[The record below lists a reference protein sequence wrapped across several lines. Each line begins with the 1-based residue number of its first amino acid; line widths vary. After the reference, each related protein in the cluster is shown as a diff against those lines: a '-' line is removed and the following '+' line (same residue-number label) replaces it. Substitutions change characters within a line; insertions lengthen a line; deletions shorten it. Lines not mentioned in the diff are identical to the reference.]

1 MVADRQDAR
10 ARQAMTRRIPLH
22 AIVPAL
28 LLLGSVP
35 PLQAQTYP
43 DRPVKIIV
51 PTVAAGTVDLVTRV
65 MANDLGTVLGKQ
77 FFIENRS
84 GAGNTLGSRDVAHS
98 DPDGYTLLM
107 SSASG
112 QVISPLI
119 YKDPGYDPLKSFA
132 PIAPYAEGS
141 VILVVNPSLPFQS
154 VADLVAYAK
163 ANPGK
168 LSYGSAGTGT
178 VPHLTAEL
186 FKSAAGVSMVHVP
199 YRGGAL
205 SIQDVIAGNL
215 QLTFEASSPLL
226 AHIGSGQLRAL
237 AVLSAKRIAELPDVP
252 TMAEAGYPGVLAASW
267 TGLFA
272 PAATDAAIV
281 QKLNAAINASLRTDA
296 TRQALARLGN
306 MAKGGTPQDLT
317 DMMVADIKKWT
328 PIVKALDLGPP

>member
-1 MVADRQDAR
+1 MMRRSHVRAAAAFLLAVFVAL
-10 ARQAMTRRIPLH
+10 PLH
-22 AIVPAL
+22 
-28 LLLGSVP
+28 
-35 PLQAQTYP
+35 AQTYP

-51 PTVAAGTVDLVTRV
+51 PTVAGGTVDLVTRI
-65 MANDLGTVLGKQ
+65 MANDLSARLGDK

-84 GAGNTLGSRDVAHS
+84 GAGNTIGSKDAAEAT
-98 DPDGYTLLM
+98 PDGYTLLM

-119 YKDPGYDPLKSFA
+119 YKNPGYDALKSFA

-141 VILVVNPSLPFQS
+141 VILVVNPSLPFHT

-163 ANPGK
+163 ANPDK

-186 FKSAAGVSMVHVP
+186 FKSVAGIAMVHVP

-205 SIQDVIAGNL
+205 SIQDVIGGHL

-226 AHIGSGQLRAL
+226 PHIQAGQLRAL
-237 AVLSAKRIAELPDVP
+237 AVLSAQRIPELPDVP
-252 TMAEAGYPGVLAASW
+252 TIGEAGYPGVLSTSW

-272 PAATDAAIV
+272 PAGTDAAIV
-281 QKLNAAINASLRTDA
+281 QKLNEAINASLRTDA
-296 TRQALARLGN
+296 TEQALARLGN
-306 MAKGGTPQDLT
+306 VPKGGAPQDLT
-317 DMMVADIKKWT
+317 TLMVAEIKKWT
-328 PIVKALDLGPP
+328 PIAQALNLTSQ

>member
-1 MVADRQDAR
+1 MIRRAHLSVAA
-10 ARQAMTRRIPLH
+10 
-22 AIVPAL
+22 AL
-28 LLLGSVP
+28 LCAVFGTL
-35 PLQAQTYP
+35 PLQAQGFP
-43 DRPVKIIV
+43 DRPVVIIV

-65 MANDLGTVLGKQ
+65 LANDLTARLGNK

-84 GAGNTLGSRDVAHS
+84 GAGNTIGSKDVAEAS
-98 DPDGYTLLM
+98 ADGYTLLM

-132 PIAPYAEGS
+132 PIAPFAEGS
-141 VILVVNPSLPFQS
+141 VILVVNPALPFHS

-178 VPHLTAEL
+178 VPHLVAEL
-186 FKSAAGVSMVHVP
+186 FKSVTGTSMVHVP

-205 SIQDVIAGNL
+205 SIQDVIGGHL

-226 AHIGSGQLRAL
+226 PHIASGQLRAL
-237 AVLSAKRIAELPDVP
+237 AVLSAKRIPELPDVP
-252 TMAEAGYPGVLAASW
+252 TIGEAGYPTVVTSSW

-272 PAATDAAIV
+272 PAGTDAAIIGR
-281 QKLNAAINASLRTDA
+281 LNGAINAGLQTAAVKD
-296 TRQALARLGN
+296 ALARLGN
-306 MAKGGTPQDLT
+306 VPKGGTPQDLT
-317 DMMVADIKKWT
+317 DLMVAEIKKWT
-328 PIVKALDLGPP
+328 PIVKALNLEPQ

>member
-1 MVADRQDAR
+1 MTAGLFRAVVAAVLVW
-10 ARQAMTRRIPLH
+10 AA
-22 AIVPAL
+22 APAL
-28 LLLGSVP
+28 
-35 PLQAQTYP
+35 AQNYP

-51 PTVAAGTVDLVTRV
+51 PTVAAGTVDLVARV
-65 MANDLGTVLGKQ
+65 MANDLGTALGNR

-119 YKDPGYDPLKSFA
+119 YKDPGYDPLKSFT

-141 VILVVNPSLPFQS
+141 VILVVNPSLPFHS

-186 FKSAAGVSMVHVP
+186 FKSVAGIAMVHVP

-226 AHIGSGQLRAL
+226 PHIAAGQLRAL
-237 AVLSAKRIAELPDVP
+237 AVLSAKRIPELPDVP
-252 TMAEAGYPGVLAASW
+252 TIGEAGYPGVLTASW

-272 PAATDAAIV
+272 PAGTDAAIV
-281 QKLNAAINASLRTDA
+281 QKLNAAINASLQTDA

-306 MAKGGTPQDLT
+306 VAKGGSPQNLT
-317 DMMVADIKKWT
+317 DLMVADIKKWT
-328 PIVKALDLGPP
+328 PIVKALNLEPQ